1 MVAENNP
8 SVNGRKPDGKFAP
21 GNNLS
26 DGHKWTPETSPKG
39 KSPGRP
45 LSLTSAVKRR
55 LRQIVD
61 PATNRREIDLIADQL
76 IELAKGAESE
86 GVRLG
91 SIIQI
96 GDRLDGKPRQSHEVV
111 GQIVFDTLPCN
122 PLAARTLAEDHSA

>member
-1 MVAENNP
+1 MVADKSAE
-8 SVNGRKPDGKFAP
+8 NGRLPTGEFAP
-21 GNNLS
+21 GNSIGAKNHWDS
-26 DGHKWTPETSPKG
+26 TNNPRG
-39 KSPGRP
+39 KSQGRP

-55 LRQIVD
+55 LRKIVD
-61 PATNRREIDLIADQL
+61 PATKRREIDEIADQL
-76 IELAKGAESE
+76 IALAKGAESE

-122 PLAARTLAEDHSA
+122 PLASRALAEDHSA